1 MSRFHAYREAR
12 NITSHSYD
20 RLKADLILA
29 TLPEFAADVAALLTQ
44 LEARN
49 SVDA

>member
-20 RLKADLILA
+20 RLKADRILA
-29 TLPEFAADVAALLTQ
+29 TLPEFAADVAALLAQ